1 MDSEWIKEYE
11 RMMTTHSI
19 RPTANRI
26 SVMRALHD
34 ASHPLSLAELED
46 QLVTLDK
53 SSIFRVLTLFKEKN
67 LIHAIENGSNAIVY
81 ELCLSHSHT
90 TDEDAHVHFF
100 CELCHNTYCL
110 TDILIPSV
118 NLPEGYQM
126 KTANYLVKG
135 ICPKCG
141 V

>member
-1 MDSEWIKEYE
+1 MDSDRIKEYE
-11 RMMTTHSI
+11 RMMDTHGI

-67 LIHAIENGSNAIVY
+67 LIHAI
-81 ELCLSHSHT
+81 
-90 TDEDAHVHFF
+90 
-100 CELCHNTYCL
+100 
-110 TDILIPSV
+110 
-118 NLPEGYQM
+118 
-126 KTANYLVKG
+126 
-135 ICPKCG
+135 
-141 V
+141 